1 MTKHNLVCLLTVLF
15 ASGCASTLDEPPG
28 GQEILTETLP
38 DTTTIPVAWAAP
50 QGDTGKVDD
59 GWIKS
64 FNDPQLEAL
73 VAEAIDKQNPNMRLL
88 SAQVDRAEA
97 LARLGNAAL
106 QPTVALGGDLSETS
120 GGAGTSSS
128 IGVGVSWEADVWGRV
143 KAGANAADE
152 SYRASVAD
160 FEFAR
165 QSLAGGVAKS
175 WYLASELQLQQ
186 RLATEVVDITSE
198 TLRLVEARHKVGQ
211 VTMQDV
217 YLARADLNTAEDA
230 LRQATGGQQQAQRA
244 LEILLGRYPAAEIQT
259 AQELVPVPPPV
270 PAGLPVD
277 LLERRPDLIASER
290 RVAAAFF
297 LAEEARLAKLPSFS
311 LNATVGS
318 NNAVDNLVGNL
329 GAGFMAP
336 LFTGGA
342 LEAQL
347 DATTADQNAA
357 MAAYA
362 LVVLDALGEVE
373 TGLAEERL
381 LTEREKFLAES
392 VANNESAWLLARK
405 RYEVGEIDLLSVLQM
420 QSRWIGARIALLNV
434 RNQRLAQRID
444 LHLALGGSF
453 EPAEIE

>member
-1 MTKHNLVCLLTVLF
+1 MNLISRSPILPGNLVY
-15 ASGCASTLDEPPG
+15 AAGSCASTLDEPPDK
-28 GQEILTETLP
+28 QEILQESLP
-38 DTTTIPVAWAAP
+38 ESTAIPAAWVAP
-50 QGDTGKVDD
+50 QGDTGNVDD
-59 GWIKS
+59 GWIKT
-64 FNDPQLEAL
+64 FNDPQLEML
-73 VAEAIDKQNPNMRLL
+73 VAEAIDKQNPNMLLL

-106 QPTVALGGDLSETS
+106 QPTVALGGDLSETT

-165 QSLAGGVAKS
+165 QSLAVGVAKS
-175 WYLASELQLQQ
+175 WYLATEL
-186 RLATEVVDITSE
+186 
-198 TLRLVEARHKVGQ
+198 
-211 VTMQDV
+211 
-217 YLARADLNTAEDA
+217 
-230 LRQATGGQQQAQRA
+230 QQQAQRA

-259 AQELVPVPPPV
+259 AQELVSVPPPV
-270 PAGLPVD
+270 PSGLPVD
-277 LLERRPDLIASER
+277 LLERRPDLVASER

-297 LAEEARLAKLPSFS
+297 LTEEARLAKLPSFT

-318 NNAVDNLVGNL
+318 SNAVDNLIGNL
-329 GAGFMAP
+329 GAGFVAP

-347 DATTADQNAA
+347 DAATADQNTA

-373 TGLAEERL
+373 TGLSEERL
-381 LTEREKFLAES
+381 LTDREQFLAAA
-392 VANNESAWLLARK
+392 VANNEPAWLLAKK
-405 RYEVGEIDLLSVLQM
+405 RYKVGEIDLLSVLQI
-420 QSRWIGARIALLNV
+420 QSRWVGARIALLHV
-434 RNQRLAQRID
+434 RNQHLAQRID

-453 EPAEIE
+453 ERNDR